1 MTALIFD
8 SVVSMA
14 VVWKLRLAK
23 VILFCEAQSLDNVP
37 WIINT
42 KTPNIWRKMMKY
54 HKTSQ
59 HQTAGEN
66 QIELLQVPKSLLFPS
81 HSILLGWREKHA

>member
-14 VVWKLRLAK
+14 VIWMLRLANSAK
-23 VILFCEAQSLDNVP
+23 VILFCEAQSLDN
-37 WIINT
+37 T
-42 KTPNIWRKMMKY
+42 KKPNIWRKMMKY

-59 HQTAGEN
+59 HQTDGEN

-81 HSILLGWREKHA
+81 HSILLGWRGKHA